1 MELKPKLELHRETER
16 KRKREEGAR
25 ELKELDKT
33 ATADGGG
40 ES

>member
-1 MELKPKLELHRETER
+1 MELKPKLELHRETEEDE
-16 KRKREEGAR
+16 EEGAR